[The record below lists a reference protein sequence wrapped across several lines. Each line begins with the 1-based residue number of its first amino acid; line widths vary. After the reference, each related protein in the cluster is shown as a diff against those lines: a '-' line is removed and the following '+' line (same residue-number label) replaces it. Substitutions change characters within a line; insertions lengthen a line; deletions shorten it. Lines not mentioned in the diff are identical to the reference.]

1 VFLIARIPWRWLVS
15 ALFCVVI
22 SLPGS
27 IYAQQSARWHDPSP
41 HKIQF
46 VTVDNDVRLEVL
58 DWGGTGRPVVLIPGM
73 GNNAHVFDNFA
84 PKLAVRYRV
93 YGITR
98 RGFGTSSQPASG
110 YEADRLGDDVLAVLD
125 ALKLKTAVLVGH
137 SFGGEELS
145 SVASRHPD
153 RVAGLVYLDAAYE
166 YAFDDGKGVTPEDR
180 ARLNVL
186 PQSPPYRADSI
197 GTYQIR
203 YKQSIGINLPEAE
216 VRQAFDVTPDG
227 RMGDVRTP
235 PRIFNAIDK
244 GRQKYVEIRVPVL
257 AIFTPAH
264 ALGRWYMN
272 NEDPAVR
279 TGVETFLARDAALV
293 EKQAK
298 AFEAGVP
305 TARVVR
311 LPHANHYVFISNESD
326 VLREM
331 DAFIGKLP

>member
-1 VFLIARIPWRWLVS
+1 LIRRPATLSTFVCVLL
-15 ALFCVVI
+15 AL
-22 SLPGS
+22 LGS
-27 IYAQQSARWHDPSP
+27 IRAQQPAAWHDSSP

-58 DWGGTGRPVVLIPGM
+58 DWGGAGRPLVLIPGM
-73 GNNAHVFDNFA
+73 GNNAHVFDDFA

-98 RGFGTSSQPASG
+98 RGFGASSQPASG
-110 YEADRLGDDVLAVLD
+110 YQADRLGDDVLAVLD
-125 ALKLKTAVLVGH
+125 ALKLKMPVLVGH
-137 SFGGEELS
+137 SLGGEELS

-153 RVAGLVYLDAAYE
+153 RVAGLVYLDAGYE

-180 ARLNVL
+180 AGLNVL
-186 PQSPPYRADSI
+186 PPSPPSRADTV
-197 GTYQIR
+197 GVYQIR
-203 YKQSIGINLPEAE
+203 YKETAGINLPEAE
-216 VRQAFDVTPDG
+216 VRHAFDVTPDG
-227 RMGDVRTP
+227 RMGKGHTP
-235 PRIFNAIDK
+235 QQIYNAVGAGK
-244 GRQKYVEIRVPVL
+244 QKYVEIRVPVL
-257 AIFTPAH
+257 AIFTPPH
-264 ALGRWYMN
+264 ALGTWYMN

-279 TGVETFLARDAALV
+279 AGVETFLARDAALV

-298 AFEAGVP
+298 AFEAGIP
-305 TARVVR
+305 SAKVVR